1 MQVTVYSGGMSTLM
15 RATRPP
21 NRRRKHAITLYLSGT
36 EFGQLKRLS
45 EHRDM
50 NSNELL
56 RKMIDRAARK
66 LPPATPSPGKETS

>member
-1 MQVTVYSGGMSTLM
+1 MQVTVYSGGMIGLA
-15 RATRPP
+15 REAPP
-21 NRRRKHAITLYLSGT
+21 NRRRKHAITLYLSAA
-36 EFGQLKRLS
+36 EHDQLVRLGQ
-45 EHRDM
+45 HRDM

>member
-1 MQVTVYSGGMSTLM
+1 MHVTVYSEGMSTLM

-21 NRRRKHAITLYLSGT
+21 NRRRKHAITLYLSAA
-36 EFGQLKRLS
+36 ELDQLVRLGQ
-45 EHRDM
+45 HRDM

-66 LPPATPSPGKETS
+66 LPPATPGPGKETS